1 MAAFRSILLACL
13 ASALALLAV
22 PAVSADGGPIVVVG
36 CATTTVGVGVIVLA
50 EVSYGTDCGVAVQ
63 PYTCDV
69 EWYGGRGL
77 LGGFIFTCTPGLRPP
92 CAFPVCRP

>member
-1 MAAFRSILLACL
+1 MTAARSLLLACA
-13 ASALALLAV
+13 ASALALLAL
-22 PAVSADGGPIVVVG
+22 PAASADDGVPPIVG
-36 CATTTVGVGVIVLA
+36 CATVPVGIGAIVLA
-50 EVSYGTDCGVAVQ
+50 EVSYGAECGVAVQ

-77 LGGFIFTCTPGLRPP
+77 LGGFVFTCTPGLQPP